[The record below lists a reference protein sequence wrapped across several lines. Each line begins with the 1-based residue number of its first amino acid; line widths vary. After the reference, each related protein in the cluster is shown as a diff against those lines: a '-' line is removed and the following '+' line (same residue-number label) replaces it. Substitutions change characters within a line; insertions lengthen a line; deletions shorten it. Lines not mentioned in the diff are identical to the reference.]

1 MYGYILKKIN
11 LIIPLLVICFL
22 ITAEC
27 SIAAPPPAKKAPVQ
41 QKTTGT
47 KQVPKKVVPTKT
59 TQKEVP
65 VKQDSQTTNTTD
77 EKTVKEEP
85 QANTETKNETTPAEG
100 SKQPVQPV
108 EETPS
113 NPIEAML
120 KPYGLGIMHVAIG
133 GGVLILII
141 IIAVVLAGKGKSK
154 SVCQKCGGK
163 VLPGNTICESCKN
176 QEMMLQMENN
186 AGEIQQNQQNAGFGT
201 PTNSFDTPVTNTGM
215 GTMQTPTSSFMQ
227 PTVTTPPPS
236 AQPQPA
242 PAKKATPTGR
252 VVAQI
257 NIRKGANNGYRFKY
271 YESQNQVSIG
281 TDKECDF
288 VLEDEAAEDD
298 KLPKIASRHAVITL
312 ENGSTFTIHDISTS
326 GMLINNNPDKQHQLK
341 TGDVIKIGTTELA
354 FARL

>member
-1 MYGYILKKIN
+1 
-11 LIIPLLVICFL
+11 
-22 ITAEC
+22 
-27 SIAAPPPAKKAPVQ
+27 
-41 QKTTGT
+41 
-47 KQVPKKVVPTKT
+47 
-59 TQKEVP
+59 
-65 VKQDSQTTNTTD
+65 
-77 EKTVKEEP
+77 
-85 QANTETKNETTPAEG
+85 
-100 SKQPVQPV
+100 
-108 EETPS
+108 
-113 NPIEAML
+113 
-120 KPYGLGIMHVAIG
+120 
-133 GGVLILII
+133 
-141 IIAVVLAGKGKSK
+141 
-154 SVCQKCGGK
+154 
-163 VLPGNTICESCKN
+163 
-176 QEMMLQMENN
+176 MMLQMENN

-236 AQPQPA
+236 AQPQPKKK
-242 PAKKATPTGR
+242 KKATPTGR

-326 GMLINNNPDKQHQLK
+326 GMLINNNPVKQHQLK
-341 TGDVIKIGTTELA
+341 NVVQVV
-354 FARL
+354 

>member
-1 MYGYILKKIN
+1 M
-11 LIIPLLVICFL
+11 
-22 ITAEC
+22 TAEC
-27 SIAAPPPAKKAPVQ
+27 SIAAPPPAKKVPVQ

-47 KQVPKKVVPTKT
+47 SQVPKKVVPKKIPTKAT
-59 TQKEVP
+59 EPAK
-65 VKQDSQTTNTTD
+65 TD
-77 EKTVKEEP
+77 EKVAPKADEKPATEAPKEATTEQPKQVEP
-85 QANTETKNETTPAEG
+85 PA
-100 SKQPVQPV
+100 

-113 NPIEAML
+113 NPIEAFL
-120 KPYGLGIMHVAIG
+120 KPYGLNIMHVGIG
-133 GGVLILII
+133 AGVLIILI
-141 IIAVVLAGKGKSK
+141 VVIVIFAGKGKSK

-186 AGEIQQNQQNAGFGT
+186 MGDIQQNQPNASFGA
-201 PTNSFDTPVTNTGM
+201 PTNSFNAGGTNNGIGQMQIPTNT
-215 GTMQTPTSSFMQ
+215 FAQ
-227 PTVTTPPPS
+227 PTVTTPPTPS
-236 AQPQPA
+236 QPQPA

-271 YESQNQVSIG
+271 YESQSQVSIG

-326 GMLINNNPDKQHQLK
+326 GMLINNNPVKQHQLK

>member
-47 KQVPKKVVPTKT
+47 NQVPKKVVPKKT

-65 VKQDSQTTNTTD
+65 VKQDAQTTNKTD

-85 QANTETKNETTPAEG
+85 QANTETKNETTPAEEV
-100 SKQPVQPV
+100 KQPV

-120 KPYGLGIMHVAIG
+120 KPYGLGIMHVAIA

-141 IIAVVLAGKGKSK
+141 IVAVVLAGKGKSK
-154 SVCQKCGGK
+154 YVCQKCGGK

-176 QEMMLQMENN
+176 QEMMLQMESNM
-186 AGEIQQNQQNAGFGT
+186 GDILQNQQNAGFGA
-201 PTNSFDTPVTNTGM
+201 PTNSFNTPGMTSGM
-215 GTMQTPTSSFMQ
+215 GTATIQTPTSSFMQ
-227 PTVTTPPPS
+227 PTVTAPPPS
-236 AQPQPA
+236 SQPQPA
-242 PAKKATPTGR
+242 PAKKVAPTGR

-326 GMLINNNPDKQHQLK
+326 GMLVNNNPVKQHQLK
-341 TGDVIKIGTTELA
+341 TGDVIKIGTTELT
-354 FARL
+354 FARI